1 MGARGAYSEAADM
14 EAAEKQRQMD
24 EKVFLEKDSAKAAET
39 PARIT
44 GASFVVARMTA
55 YLSLLACA
63 AMSVQVYLGGDL
75 NWFRTWLI
83 VPTLIYFVSATVWIS
98 QKEKQAEE
106 QR

>member
-1 MGARGAYSEAADM
+1 M
-14 EAAEKQRQMD
+14 EAAEQQRQMD
-24 EKVFLEKDSAKAAET
+24 EKAFLEKDSAKAAEKF
-39 PARIT
+39 ARNT
-44 GASFVVARMTA
+44 DTSFLVARLTA
-55 YLSLLACA
+55 YLSLLVCA

>member
-1 MGARGAYSEAADM
+1 
-14 EAAEKQRQMD
+14 
-24 EKVFLEKDSAKAAET
+24 
-39 PARIT
+39 
-44 GASFVVARMTA
+44 MTA

-98 QKEKQAEE
+98 KKEKQAEE
-106 QR
+106 LKSVTSTEEQLGQIQQ